1 MFEEITLNKL
11 TKTPKKL
18 SRNYRSKNALILIT
32 LKKLLESS
40 QNTPRRYFISLLEPE
55 LCPLNPK
62 IPNKCLSC
70 PPPSINSYLKKF
82 TITSYSGKCPRIW
95 KNVELFPCITIKKL
109 LKSAQHAPK
118 RHV

>member
-70 PPPSINSYLKKF
+70 PPPLDKLIFEKIYNNVIF
-82 TITSYSGKCPRIW
+82 GKM
-95 KNVELFPCITIKKL
+95 
-109 LKSAQHAPK
+109 S
-118 RHV
+118 